1 MTTASIL
8 QTATRTL
15 QVDKTHSDVSFQV
28 RHLLSRVRG
37 RFSEF
42 EGTIDFDNDR
52 PEASVVRFAIDAKS
66 IDTNQPDRDVH
77 LRSAEFFAVEEFPLL
92 TFVSTEI
99 TPTGPG
105 SYQVGGILTI
115 RGVAKTVLLPVAY
128 LGRVNDPW
136 GNERLAFETEA
147 TINRK
152 DFGLN
157 WNAALEAGGFLV
169 GDEVK
174 ISVSLQ
180 TVAG

>member
-1 MTTASIL
+1 MTTAATV
-8 QTATRTL
+8 QPATRTL
-15 QVDKTHSDVSFQV
+15 HVDKTHSDVTFQV

-42 EGTIDFDNDR
+42 EGTIEFDTNR
-52 PEASVVRFAIDAKS
+52 PEASTVRFAIDAKS
-66 IDTNQPDRDVH
+66 IDTNQADRDVH
-77 LRSAEFFAVEEFPLL
+77 LRSTDFFAVDEFPRL
-92 TFVSTEI
+92 TFESTEI
-99 TPTGPG
+99 TPTDAG
-105 SYQVGGILTI
+105 SYRVGGILTI
-115 RGVAKTVLLPVAY
+115 RGVAKTVLLPVTY
-128 LGRVNDPW
+128 LGRVTDPW
-136 GNERLAFETEA
+136 GKERLAFETET

-169 GDEVK
+169 GDEVT

>member
-1 MTTASIL
+1 MTTATIVQS
-8 QTATRTL
+8 TTRTL
-15 QVDKTHSDVSFQV
+15 RVDKTHSDVTFQV

-37 RFSEF
+37 RFSDF
-42 EGTIDFDNDR
+42 EGTIDFDTDR
-52 PEASVVRFAIDAKS
+52 PEASTVRFEIDAKS

-77 LRSAEFFAVEEFPLL
+77 LRSTDFFAVDEFPLL
-92 TFVSTEI
+92 TFVSTGI
-99 TPTGPG
+99 TPTGAG
-105 SYQVGGILTI
+105 SYQVEGVLTI
-115 RGVAKTVLLPVAY
+115 RGVAKVVLLPVAY

-136 GNERLAFETEA
+136 GNERFVFDTEA

-152 DFGLN
+152 DFGLT
-157 WNAALEAGGFLV
+157 WNAVLEAGGFVV